1 MNVVVDTSVWVDHLR
16 TGNPR
21 LTVLL
26 ERSQVLAHP
35 WVLGELALGGV
46 TRNPQ
51 VATLLEV
58 LPRAPLVSESELAG
72 FIRSRSLHGRE
83 IGYVDAQLLAS
94 TVLGPDAVL
103 WSTDKGLHAAAI
115 ELGVGHRT

>member
-1 MNVVVDTSVWVDHLR
+1 MNVLVDTSVWIDYLR
-16 TGNPR
+16 AGNR
-21 LTVLL
+21 GLAAIL
-26 ERSQVLAHP
+26 EQFQVLVHP

-46 TRNPQ
+46 TRNPE
-51 VATLLEV
+51 VATLLEA

-72 FIRSRSLHGRE
+72 FIRSRSLHGRG

-103 WSTDKGLHAAAI
+103 WSTDKGLRAAAT

>member
-1 MNVVVDTSVWVDHLR
+1 VNVLVDTSVWVDHLR
-16 TGNPR
+16 TGNPA
-21 LTVLL
+21 LTALL

-46 TRNPQ
+46 ARNPE
-51 VATLLEV
+51 VATLLGA

-72 FIRSRSLHGRE
+72 FISTRSLHGRG

-94 TVLGPDAVL
+94 AVLGPDAVL
-103 WSTDKGLHAAAI
+103 WSADKGLRAAAT
-115 ELGVGHRT
+115 ELGVAHET